1 MRTPFRACLLAVS
14 FAGLL
19 EVPVQAQPA
28 VLTNAD
34 IVRMVASGLGDAVI
48 IAMIEAAEEVAFDVS
63 ENGMN
68 ELLGAGV
75 SDDVLIALLSRP
87 QTEPPVVVP
96 DPPVEPPGAA
106 AAGDTPLVSDGQS
119 GEERSVSQRMAGD
132 VPRASL
138 GLRFSPRGGELNGE
152 VYIWRNLAI
161 GAASGGHD
169 HVRPVVSGEQFY
181 GHEYTLTSV
190 DIRAVATFPVLRG
203 FLSVFGGPSFFSGFD
218 VYEVGRFGHYYRG
231 SVAAPGIHLG
241 LDYAYY
247 LTRYF
252 GVGAGVTFH
261 AASTRAYGRTHS
273 VSYGL
278 ALLGLRVRF

>member
-1 MRTPFRACLLAVS
+1 MRVPIRTSSLAVALAS
-14 FAGLL
+14 LL
-19 EVPVQAQPA
+19 VGPVQAQPV

-87 QTEPPVVVP
+87 QTEPPVVAP

-138 GLRFSPRGGELNGE
+138 GLRFSPRGVEFNGE

-161 GAASGGHD
+161 GAAAGDYVQSV
-169 HVRPVVSGEQFY
+169 VRGEHLHESFFVV
-181 GHEYTLTSV
+181 
-190 DIRAVATFPVLRG
+190 RAVATFPVLRG
-203 FLSVFGGPSFFSGFD
+203 LLSVFGGPSFFSGYD
-218 VYEVGRFGHYYRG
+218 VYRDRDHYHR
-231 SVAAPGIHLG
+231 SEAAHGIHLG

-261 AASTRAYGRTHS
+261 AGSTRASYGRSHPLSYRGTS
-273 VSYGL
+273 SLSYGE